1 VSEGQEP
8 EETAREA
15 LDRMIALPYEELE
28 AAIDDGRFEEARQA
42 YIREQRAWRRVE
54 E

>member
-1 VSEGQEP
+1 VSEKEP
-8 EETAREA
+8 VEETAREA
-15 LDRMIALPYEELE
+15 LDRMISLPYDELE